1 MDTSSLKKE
10 MQSSIAQS
18 AVYLPPQMVFNGLNT
33 YRLIFGCDDFF
44 QEYALAFSRK
54 GPLISLICLNCADD
68 YVDEFLSRQLYSNL
82 EVVRTAPDDSFSD
95 IIQYIASSDSKYL
108 CFCEPNYL
116 YDSSRVFDMV
126 SSFEQ
131 LSSVDLII
139 SPRNFMDPLG
149 NVIAFDG
156 LPASNSEADCS
167 FNGRLLLQDSINQ
180 NVNMY
185 GSLSTLMAATQY
197 AKKVFCASEKNHAIF
212 NTSINAVNSLAF
224 LFHLLLNGR
233 GRRMYV
239 PTSIASAVLQPFQD
253 ETSIQKAYED
263 FAVSFASQNEIALSP
278 NWNRNAP
285 PISYS
290 SIRKEITFFYTDMGE
305 YYNLKPIADAA
316 SRRGYQTDFTQ
327 NITQK
332 AEIGIY
338 CQHGGYP
345 ENSRFSAILL
355 HDLAQRHDCW
365 PNIWTMEHWNNY
377 DLGIVPG
384 RFWASLWKQS
394 ACFYYANPRRGT
406 YEFGYPKSD
415 LVGSVPLKSRAEE
428 LRQQLRLPY
437 DISILY
443 APSWE
448 NDGKEEDFVRSLA
461 SLKANLLIKQ
471 AQWPPQYQSIINNIR
486 QMRAMHEGKYDNVYY
501 IEPTES
507 IMTALELCDIVV
519 SEESSVMAE
528 ALMFHKPSIAVT
540 DWLMPDGD
548 STRPAN
554 MPVDYIVKCT
564 KEELREY
571 VEKFC
576 SNPSCYDATLQKG
589 DCIFSNQG
597 HVCDDILDAIEY
609 YAFGKST
616 ASGKKTD
623 CGFFSKKL
631 ASKYTICSM
640 WN

>member
-1 MDTSSLKKE
+1 MDRSSLKKE

-18 AVYLPPQMVFNGLNT
+18 AVYLPPQMVFNGLST
-33 YRLIFGCDDFF
+33 YKLIFGNDDFF
-44 QEYALAFSRK
+44 QEYALTFSRK
-54 GPLISLICLNCADD
+54 GPLVSLICLNCADD

-82 EVVRTAPDDSFSD
+82 EVVRTVPGDSFSD
-95 IIQYIASSDSKYL
+95 IIQYIASAESKYL
-108 CFCEPNYL
+108 CFCEPDYL
-116 YDSSRVFDMV
+116 YDSSKIFDMV
-126 SSFEQ
+126 SAFEQ
-131 LSSVDLII
+131 LSSVDIII
-139 SPRNFMDPLG
+139 SPRNFMDPQG
-149 NVIAFDG
+149 RVIAFDG

-167 FNGRLLLQDSINQ
+167 FDGRLLLQDSVNHNINR
-180 NVNMY
+180 Y

-197 AKKVFCASEKNHAIF
+197 AKGISFDFEQKHTISGMSIDAIG
-212 NTSINAVNSLAF
+212 SLAF
-224 LFHLLLNGR
+224 LFHLLVNGR

-239 PTSIASAVLQPFQD
+239 PSDIVSALLQPFRD
-253 ETSIQKAYED
+253 EALIRKAYED
-263 FAVSFASQNEIALSP
+263 FVASFASQNEISLSP
-278 NWNRNAP
+278 DRNQKASP
-285 PISYS
+285 VSPSPIL
-290 SIRKEITFFYTDMGE
+290 REITFFYTDMGE

-316 SRRGYQTDFTQ
+316 EQRGYQVEFTQ
-327 NITQK
+327 NIVQK

-345 ENSRFSAILL
+345 ENSRFSVVLL

-384 RFWASLWKQS
+384 KSWASFWMQS
-394 ACFYYANPRRGT
+394 ACFYYANPRYGA

-415 LVGSVPLKSRAEE
+415 LVNSAPLIARAEE
-428 LRQQLRLPY
+428 LRQKLHLKY
-437 DISILY
+437 NLSILY

-448 NDGKEEDFVRSLA
+448 NDGKEDDFVQSLA
-461 SLKANLLIKQ
+461 SLNVNLLIKQ
-471 AQWPPQYQSIINNIR
+471 AQWPPQYPSIIDNIR

-507 IMTALELCDIVV
+507 IMTALELCDLVV

-528 ALMFHKPSIAVT
+528 ALMFRKPSIAVT

-548 STRPAN
+548 SVRPAN
-554 MPVDYIVKCT
+554 MPVDYIVKCK

-576 SNPSCYDATLQKG
+576 NDPSCYGATLQKG

-609 YAFGKST
+609 YAFGK
-616 ASGKKTD
+616 KTD
-623 CGFFSKKL
+623 CAFLSKKL
-631 ASKYTICSM
+631 APKYTICSM